1 MQKQYSI
8 GTLKID
14 MTVEDYENI
23 KQVSIYS

>member
-8 GTLKID
+8 VTLKID